1 LEELLSPYRVL
12 DLADEKGMLCGR
24 LLADMGADVIKVEP
38 PGGDPARRFGP
49 FYKDILDPE
58 KSLFWFFYNA
68 NKRGVTLNL
77 ETEDGREVFREFI
90 KGVDILIESFDP
102 GRMESLGLGYEDL
115 SKLNPRLIMTR
126 ITPFGQ
132 KGPKANYK
140 TSELTRWAS
149 TGVMYCT
156 GDPDRPPVGVTLPQA
171 RLHAGLEAAFT
182 SLAALYYQGITGE
195 GQEIDVSMQMS
206 AIDATL
212 DTPERW
218 VINQTD
224 FKRSGFEDSYSDKG
238 IMQKMGLPCRDGYVA
253 IYLRGGGLLASAE
266 HLGRLRE
273 WMREEGNAPDWF
285 MELDFVKDYE
295 TGVLTQEL
303 VDRVENT
310 IESFVK
316 TKTKEELFQRAVKD
330 KLIIAPV
337 QAPDDMWDDAQ
348 LRARDFWVWLE
359 HKEISDRL
367 PYAGAFALCSQTPL
381 KLKRPAPGIGE
392 HNEEIYFGELSI
404 PKDRLVLLEENGI
417 I

>member
-1 LEELLSPYRVL
+1 VEELLSPYRVL

-38 PGGDPARRFGP
+38 PGGDPARKSGP
-49 FYKDILDPE
+49 FYKDIPDPD
-58 KSLFWFFYNA
+58 KSLFWFYHNA

-77 ETEDGREVFREFI
+77 ETEGGREVFREFI
-90 KGVDILIESFDP
+90 KRVDILIESFDP
-102 GRMESLGLGYEDL
+102 GRMESLGLGYDEL

-156 GDPDRPPVGVTLPQA
+156 GNPDRPPVWGTLPQA

-182 SLAALYYQGITGE
+182 SLAALYHQESTGE
-195 GQEIDVSMQMS
+195 GQEIDVSMQAS

-224 FKRSGFEDSYSDKG
+224 FKRSGFEDSYSTKG
-238 IMQKMGLPCRDGYVA
+238 IMQRMGLPCRDGYVA

-273 WMREEGNAPDWF
+273 WMKEEIDLPEWF
-285 MELDFVKDYE
+285 IKLDFVRDYE

-316 TKTKEELFQRAVKD
+316 NKTKAELFQRAIKD

-337 QAPDDMWDDAQ
+337 QAPDDMLDDTQ
-348 LRARDFWVWLE
+348 LIARNFWVWLE
-359 HKEISDRL
+359 HKDISDKL

-381 KLKRPAPGIGE
+381 RLKRPAPGIGE
-392 HNEEIYFGELSI
+392 HNEEIYLGELSI
-404 PKDRLVLLEENGI
+404 PKDRLSLLEEIGAI
-417 I
+417 